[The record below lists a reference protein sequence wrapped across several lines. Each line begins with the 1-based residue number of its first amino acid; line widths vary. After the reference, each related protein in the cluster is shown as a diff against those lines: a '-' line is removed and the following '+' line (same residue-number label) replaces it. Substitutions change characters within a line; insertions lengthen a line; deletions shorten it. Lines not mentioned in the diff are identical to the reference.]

1 MNYFSKFPNAI
12 FNNSDGSISQVKDLL
27 RRVVFTDE
35 SYLQDSNYE
44 PYLIKDNETP
54 DMVAQKFYDD
64 PRLHWIIILYN
75 TLLDPFYSFPL
86 SRTSFETFIA
96 KKYEGQ
102 ALFLSPEENDFEI
115 PFSSAAGA
123 FEAGDKIS
131 TRYFDGQIEKFNN
144 ETQSAQIKR
153 TDYGMSKIEL
163 SNQVGVNFAVGDVIA
178 RRKTIL
184 ETIRGKVRKV
194 IGSKFAPHHFE
205 FENSKGEKILLNPMG
220 TYPVGDEASQQ
231 HFGEGSFQDTLLHR
245 YIYNDEDDFIITNQE
260 HETRLNNQRKNIL
273 VPKKFIVQ
281 KINQEFESLVRK

>member
-1 MNYFSKFPNAI
+1 M
-12 FNNSDGSISQVKDLL
+12 
-27 RRVVFTDE
+27 
-35 SYLQDSNYE
+35 
-44 PYLIKDNETP
+44 
-54 DMVAQKFYDD
+54 
-64 PRLHWIIILYN
+64 
-75 TLLDPFYSFPL
+75 LDPFYSFPL

-194 IGSKFAPHHFE
+194 IGSKFAPHHFQI
-205 FENSKGEKILLNPMG
+205 ENSKGEKILLNPMG
-220 TYPVGDEASQQ
+220 T
-231 HFGEGSFQDTLLHR
+231 
-245 YIYNDEDDFIITNQE
+245 
-260 HETRLNNQRKNIL
+260 
-273 VPKKFIVQ
+273 
-281 KINQEFESLVRK
+281 